1 MDSHEVLLAATYLL
15 GTLAAFCLGQ
25 SGRDGPGK
33 KEHEKGR
40 GFVGAQVML
49 SGSNSKCQGLVE
61 VQMNGMKTVCSS
73 SWRLSQDL
81 WKNAN
86 EASTVCQQLGC
97 GNPLALGHLT
107 LWNRPKN
114 QILCQGPPWS
124 FSNCSTS
131 SLGQCLPLSL
141 VCLEP
146 QKTTPLPTTTLPT
159 TMPEPTAP
167 PRLQLVPGHEGLRC
181 TGVVEFYNGSRGGTI
196 LYKAKARPVDLGNL
210 ICKSLQCG
218 SFLTHLSR
226 IETAGT
232 PAPAELRDPRPLPIR
247 WEAQN
252 GSCTSLQQCF
262 QKTTVQ
268 EGSQALAVVCSDFQP
283 KVQSRLV
290 GGSSVC
296 EGIAEV
302 RQRSQWAALCDSS
315 AARGPGRWE
324 ELCQEQQCGNLISFH
339 VMDAD
344 RTSPGVLCTQEK
356 LSQCYQLQKKTH
368 CKRVFITCKDP
379 NPVGLAP
386 GTVASI
392 ILTLVLL
399 VVLMVMCGPL
409 IYKKLVKKFRQK
421 KQRQWI
427 GPTGV
432 NQSMSFHRSH
442 TATVRSQ
449 VENPAASHVDN
460 EYSQPP
466 RNSRL
471 SAYPALE
478 GALHRSSTQPD
489 NSSDS
494 DYDLQ
499 VAQRL

>member
-15 GTLAAFCLGQ
+15 GTLGY
-25 SGRDGPGK
+25 P
-33 KEHEKGR
+33 
-40 GFVGAQVML
+40 VTL
-49 SGSNSKCQGLVE
+49 SGSNSKCQGQLE
-61 VQMNGMKTVCSS
+61 VLMENRWSTVCSS
-73 SWRLSQDL
+73 SWRLNNDNRVG
-81 WKNAN
+81 NARH
-86 EASTVCQQLGC
+86 ASTVCQQLGC
-97 GNPLALGHLT
+97 GDPLALGSFT
-107 LWNRPKN
+107 LWNRPQN
-114 QILCQGPPWS
+114 QIFCQGSPCS
-124 FSNCSTS
+124 FSNCSTIS
-131 SLGQCLPLSL
+131 QAHCPPLSL
-141 VCLEP
+141 ICLEP
-146 QKTTPLPTTTLPT
+146 QKTAPPPTTTPPT

-181 TGVVEFYNGSRGGTI
+181 TGVVEFYSGSWGGTI
-196 LYKAKARPVDLGNL
+196 LYKAKDRPLGLGNL

-218 SFLTHLSR
+218 SFLTHLSGT
-226 IETAGT
+226 EAAGT
-232 PAPAELRDPRPLPIR
+232 PAPAELRDARPLPIR

-262 QKTTVQ
+262 QKTTAQ
-268 EGSQALAVVCSDFQP
+268 DGQALTVICSDFQP

-302 RQRSQWAALCDSS
+302 RQKSQWAALCDSS
-315 AARGPGRWE
+315 AARGRARWE
-324 ELCQEQQCGNLISFH
+324 ELCQEQQCGDLISFH
-339 VMDAD
+339 SVDAD
-344 RTSPGVLCTQEK
+344 RTSPSPGLLCTHEK
-356 LSQCYQLQKKTH
+356 LSRCYHLQRKTH
-368 CKRVFITCKDP
+368 CKRVFVTCQDP
-379 NPVGLAP
+379 NPAGLAP

-392 ILTLVLL
+392 VLTLVLL
-399 VVLMVMCGPL
+399 VVLLVMCGPL
-409 IYKKLVKKFRQK
+409 VYKKLVKKFRQK

-432 NQSMSFHRSH
+432 NQNMSFHRGH

-449 VENPAASHVDN
+449 VENPTASHVDN
-460 EYSQPP
+460 DYSQPP

>member
-25 SGRDGPGK
+25 SGRGGLDI
-33 KEHEKGR
+33 
-40 GFVGAQVML
+40 QVML
-49 SGSNSKCQGLVE
+49 SGSNSKCQGQVE
-61 VQMNGMKTVCSS
+61 IQMENKWKTVCSS
-73 SWRLSQDL
+73 SWRLSQDHS
-81 WKNAN
+81 KNAQQ
-86 EASTVCQQLGC
+86 ASAVCKELRC
-97 GNPLALGHLT
+97 GDPLALGPFPSL
-107 LWNRPKN
+107 NRPQN
-114 QILCQGPPWS
+114 QVFCQGSPWS
-124 FSNCSTS
+124 ISNCNNTS
-131 SLGQCLPLSL
+131 SQDQCLPLSL
-141 VCLEP
+141 ICLEP
-146 QKTTPLPTTTLPT
+146 QRTTPPPTTTPPT
-159 TMPEPTAP
+159 TVPEPTAP

-181 TGVVEFYNGSRGGTI
+181 TGVVEFYNGSWGGTI
-196 LYKAKARPVDLGNL
+196 LYKAKDRPLGLGNL

-218 SFLTHLSR
+218 SFLTHLSGT
-226 IETAGT
+226 EAAGT

-247 WEAQN
+247 WEAPN
-252 GSCTSLQQCF
+252 GSCVSLQQCF
-262 QKTTVQ
+262 QKTTAQ
-268 EGSQALAVVCSDFQP
+268 EGGQALTVICSDFQP

-302 RQRSQWAALCDSS
+302 RQRSQWEALCDSS
-315 AARGPGRWE
+315 AARGRGRWE
-324 ELCQEQQCGNLISFH
+324 ELCREQQCGDLISFH
-339 VMDAD
+339 TVDAD
-344 RTSPGVLCTQEK
+344 KTSPGFLCAQEK
-356 LSQCYQLQKKTH
+356 LSQCYHLQKKKH
-368 CKRVFITCKDP
+368 CNKRVFVTCQDP
-379 NPVGLAP
+379 NPAGLAP

-399 VVLMVMCGPL
+399 VVLLAMCGPL
-409 IYKKLVKKFRQK
+409 VYKKLVKKFRQK

-432 NQSMSFHRSH
+432 NQNMSFHRSH

-449 VENPAASHVDN
+449 VENPTASHVDN

-466 RNSRL
+466 RNSHL